1 MCIYLFV
8 LNCSDSFKDHKSAA
22 DDPNYST
29 SKFEDMSEDDVTR
42 YIYIKFKDCYEGT
55 HFWLRY
61 GGTLSGHVKNGDR
74 NYFSTTGDSPA
85 C

>member
-29 SKFEDMSEDDVTR
+29 SKFEDMSEDDVIR

-55 HFWLRY
+55 HFCGQIRWNAPRAFQERRPQL
-61 GGTLSGHVKNGDR
+61 L
-74 NYFSTTGDSPA
+74 
-85 C
+85 